1 MFTAKVLSQYWSHQ
15 FSCID
20 CLLRAQLYQGQSILT
35 ETASCVLLRMHII
48 AQHIIAHQVIGQ
60 SDIQLRDIQLPD
72 IQLRT
77 ISFCDNQLL

>member
-1 MFTAKVLSQYWSHQ
+1 MFTPKVLSQYWSHQ

-48 AQHIIAHQVIGQ
+48 AQQIIVQNIIAVY
-60 SDIQLRDIQLPD
+60 LAA
-72 IQLRT
+72 
-77 ISFCDNQLL
+77 LLLH

>member
-48 AQHIIAHQVIGQ
+48 AQHIIAQHIITQHIIAQQIIVQNI
-60 SDIQLRDIQLPD
+60 IAVYLAA
-72 IQLRT
+72 
-77 ISFCDNQLL
+77 LLLH